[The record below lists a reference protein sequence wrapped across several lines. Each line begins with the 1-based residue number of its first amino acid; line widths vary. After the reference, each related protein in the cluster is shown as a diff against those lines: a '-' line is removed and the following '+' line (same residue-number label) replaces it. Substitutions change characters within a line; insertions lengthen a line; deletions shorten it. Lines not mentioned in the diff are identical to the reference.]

1 MVDGSALVVLTA
13 LATDRLVKGVKVS
26 VAATANKLGPKLVVS
41 EPVGTV
47 LTNAPEITLGLLV
60 TVTLM
65 TQALSGGI
73 RVPAGM
79 EIKLAPAVAVGNA
92 PMQVLPT
99 AGVAALTKVPLT
111 VVG

>member
-26 VAATANKLGPKLVVS
+26 VAVTADKLGPKLVVS
-41 EPVGTV
+41 EPAGTV
-47 LTNAPEITLGLLV
+47 LINSPEKTLGLLV

-65 TQALSGGI
+65 TQALSGDI
-73 RVPAGM
+73 SVPAGT

-92 PMQVLPT
+92 PTQVLPT

>member
-1 MVDGSALVVLTA
+1 MVDGRALVALTT
-13 LATDRLVKGVKVS
+13 LVTDRLVKVVKVK
-26 VAATANKLGPKLVVS
+26 VAADADKFGPKLVVS
-41 EPVGTV
+41 EPAGTV
-47 LTNAPEITLGLLV
+47 LTNAPEKTLGLLV
-60 TVTLM
+60 TVTLT

-92 PMQVLPT
+92 PTQVLPT